1 MTRRE
6 ALAVALVAAYS
17 IVLNTVVPLWAHV
30 PAGLAA
36 ATGLALLARAD
47 GASTAD
53 LGLRRSDAAG
63 GLRLGALVAV
73 PVAVALA
80 AALAL
85 PATRRL
91 LASNPAADAGTARFL
106 YEVCVRIP
114 FGTALVEELVF
125 RGALLAMILRRHG
138 TKTAVAATSAL
149 FGLWHVL
156 PTLASLHPDAGG
168 HLTGGGTGGTV
179 VTVAVTVAVTGLAGA
194 GFAWLRLRSGS
205 LLAPVLVHTALNALA
220 LSAGRIASSPR

>member
-91 LASNPAADAGTARFL
+91 LASNPAVDAGTARFL

-149 FGLWHVL
+149 FGLWHVR
-156 PTLASLHPDAGG
+156 PRSPPCTRTPAG
-168 HLTGGGTGGTV
+168 TSPA
-179 VTVAVTVAVTGLAGA
+179 VAQVA
-194 GFAWLRLRSGS
+194 
-205 LLAPVLVHTALNALA
+205 P
-220 LSAGRIASSPR
+220 SSPSPSPSPSPAWPGRASPGSASAPAVFWHPSSSTPP